1 MKGKTMNTIIDIIN
15 IITAA
20 IASASAIAA
29 LTPTKKDD
37 IFLAKIKPFIDIIAL
52 NFGNAKK

>member
-1 MKGKTMNTIIDIIN
+1 MMETIMNVIN
-15 IITAA
+15 IITAV

-29 LTPTKKDD
+29 ITPTKKDD
-37 IFLAKIKPFIDIIAL
+37 IFLSKLKPFIDISAL

>member
-1 MKGKTMNTIIDIIN
+1 MGYMMETIMDVIN
-15 IITAA
+15 IITAV

-29 LTPTKKDD
+29 ITPTKKDD
-37 IFLAKIKPFIDIIAL
+37 IFLSKLKPFIDIIAL

>member
-1 MKGKTMNTIIDIIN
+1 MTYSKETLK
-15 IITAA
+15 
-20 IASASAIAA
+20 A
-29 LTPTKKDD
+29 LTPTKKND

>member
-1 MKGKTMNTIIDIIN
+1 MNTIIDIIN
-15 IITAA
+15 IITAV

-29 LTPTKKDD
+29 LTPTKKYD

>member
-1 MKGKTMNTIIDIIN
+1 MDIIIDTIN
-15 IITAA
+15 IITAV

-37 IFLAKIKPFIDIIAL
+37 AFMAKLKPFIDILAL
-52 NFGNAKK
+52 NFGGAKK

>member
-1 MKGKTMNTIIDIIN
+1 MGYIMETIMDLIN
-15 IITAA
+15 IITAV

-29 LTPTKKDD
+29 ITPTKKDD
-37 IFLAKIKPFIDIIAL
+37 IFLSKLKPFIDIIAL

>member
-1 MKGKTMNTIIDIIN
+1 MNTLIDIIN
-15 IITAA
+15 IITAV

-37 IFLAKIKPFIDIIAL
+37 IFLAKIKPFIDILAL
-52 NFGNAKK
+52 NFRQEQK

>member
-1 MKGKTMNTIIDIIN
+1 MNTIIDIIN
-15 IITAA
+15 IITAV
-20 IASASAIAA
+20 IASASALAA
-29 LTPTKKDD
+29 LTSTKKDD